1 MSLRHALRGWGASDA
16 AVVAGGDRDGLQV
29 LAAGLRGLLKDLV
42 ELLLALA
49 DELGEVVAELVGVP
63 RHPVRAARLDLLV
76 HAVQGGLQ
84 FALERAA
91 ELLDQML
98 QLSKIG
104 ALESSGHVTSP
115 PCYADSLLG
124 PLDRFPA
131 PASGE
136 SATVSEVSNIYGC

>member
-29 LAAGLRGLLKDLV
+29 LAAGLRGLLEDLV

-49 DELGEVVAELVGVP
+49 DKLGEVIAELVGVP

-76 HAVQGGLQ
+76 HAVQGRLQ
-84 FALERAA
+84 FALERTA

-98 QLSKIG
+98 QLGQIG
-104 ALESSGHVTSP
+104 ALDSCGHVTSP
-115 PCYADSLLG
+115 PCYAEPRLG
-124 PLDRFPA
+124 PLGRFPV
-131 PASGE
+131 PRERGE
-136 SATVSEVSNIYGC
+136 RHSV

>member
-1 MSLRHALRGWGASDA
+1 MAEPVAVWMACRCWPLAFAASS
-16 AVVAGGDRDGLQV
+16 RIWLSCCSH
-29 LAAGLRGLLKDLV
+29 LLTNWAKSI
-42 ELLLALA
+42 
-49 DELGEVVAELVGVP
+49 AELVGVP

-98 QLSKIG
+98 QLGQIG
-104 ALESSGHVTSP
+104 ALDSSGHVTSP
-115 PCYADSLLG
+115 PCCADALLG
-124 PLDRFPA
+124 PRGRFPV

-136 SATVSEVSNIYGC
+136 KATVSEVSNIYGCEK